1 MTDKM
6 KPIPENIVN
15 KVLEAAILGGYIR
28 PGGRTERENEEYTS
42 DAEVSYMRQRGKMF
56 P

>member
-1 MTDKM
+1 M

-15 KVLEAAILGGYIR
+15 KVLEAAMLGGYIR
-28 PGGRTERENEEYTS
+28 PGGRTERENEERII
-42 DAEVSYMRQRGKMF
+42 VKGGNM